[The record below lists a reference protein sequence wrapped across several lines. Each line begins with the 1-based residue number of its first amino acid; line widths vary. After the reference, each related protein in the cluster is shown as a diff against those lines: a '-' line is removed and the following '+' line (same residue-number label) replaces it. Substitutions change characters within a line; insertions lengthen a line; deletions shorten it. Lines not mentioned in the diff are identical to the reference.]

1 MIGLSDYLILSAI
14 LFSIGLVGVIRRK
27 NLLMLFFATEIMLN
41 AANVAFAAISSYH
54 HDLSGQMFAFFI
66 IAVAAIAVAA
76 SEVAVGLGLLI
87 LLYKK
92 YGTLDL
98 DNFTML
104 KG

>member
-41 AANVAFAAISSYH
+41 AANVAFAAISSYLN
-54 HDLSGQMFAFFI
+54 DLSGQMFAFFI
-66 IAVAAIAVAA
+66 IAVAA

-92 YGTLDL
+92 YGSLNLD
-98 DNFTML
+98 DYTML

>member
-1 MIGLSDYLILSAI
+1 MIGVTHYLVLSAI
-14 LFSIGLVGVIRRK
+14 LFSIGIVGVIRRK

-41 AANVAFAAISSYH
+41 AANIAFAAISSYS

-66 IAVAAIAVAA
+66 VAIAA

-98 DNFTML
+98 DNYTML